1 MKALTR
7 RRSKDTPE
15 ESSRIFYGDVPVG
28 WIGIGAGVPADVDL
42 WGWRCGFYP
51 GMEPRSQ
58 RDGSAATY
66 EQARAAFQFAWR
78 HVLPSLT
85 DANFED
91 WRRHNALGK
100 WKYRMWDAGL
110 KLPTQ
115 LAEGRST
122 CFCGAAID
130 LENTRQHVYDHHM
143 KRK

>member
-15 ESSRIFYGDVPVG
+15 ESWRIFYGDVPVG
-28 WIGIGAGVPADVDL
+28 WIGIRAGVPADADL
-42 WGWRCGFYP
+42 WGWRGGFHP

-85 DANFED
+85 EANFED

-100 WKYRMWDAGL
+100 WKYRM
-110 KLPTQ
+110 
-115 LAEGRST
+115 
-122 CFCGAAID
+122 CGMRA
-130 LENTRQHVYDHHM
+130 
-143 KRK
+143 